1 MREGEAARAGAPSV
15 SRRGKSSAKS
25 NAPFVERRRVPRPK
39 FAEIRRGPV
48 SISCRRAWW
57 RARCVSSSSCS
68 SPCSASPSTVT
79 PRLTCRR
86 PTPVL
91 SPPLSF
97 EGGQKM
103 GELLIR
109 SLGTLCSYRSFHGGN
124 VKRGNEH
131 ANINSRGASSHCF
144 RASCRS
150 SDPSGQG
157 RGARRSHSR
166 QERRPWRRPSGPRHC
181 AWHSYRSPRSGTR
194 RGLPIYARHAL
205 QILTLVAP

>member
-97 EGGQKM
+97 EGGHFIMHARSACDARSRHEIKARAIPRHARKQICAA
-103 GELLIR
+103 LLALHQHVA
-109 SLGTLCSYRSFHGGN
+109 LGKLANRLRRHAEKLCHPTGGDGFGL
-124 VKRGNEH
+124 VH
-131 ANINSRGASSHCF
+131 ANESKRATQPLP
-144 RASCRS
+144 ASCRTAW
-150 SDPSGQG
+150 
-157 RGARRSHSR
+157 RVRR
-166 QERRPWRRPSGPRHC
+166 W
-181 AWHSYRSPRSGTR
+181 
-194 RGLPIYARHAL
+194 
-205 QILTLVAP
+205 